1 MSEQVDQPAPYGAR
15 GEDYA
20 LWRAREAVAQAEKL
34 LASQAATM
42 AYHEGRA
49 TSLIGW
55 VCADLLAVAAMLGS
69 HPTWPW
75 IIGSVGVILPALV
88 SGHYLRLV
96 FQPKTW
102 SVTGMRPEWL
112 MQDWPEPTERTTL
125 EGIANHYIGEIER
138 NEQTLHRTY
147 VVVRRA
153 WVWFLCIPIV
163 GLIWMGLFAAEQY
176 WLHWVS

>member
-1 MSEQVDQPAPYGAR
+1 MSEQADRPTPYGAR

-34 LASQAATM
+34 LASQATTM

-69 HPTWPW
+69 HPTWAW
-75 IIGSVGVILPALV
+75 FVGSLGIIMPSVV
-88 SGHYLRLV
+88 SGYYLYRV
-96 FQPKTW
+96 YQPKKW
-102 SVTGMRPEWL
+102 SVAGIHPEWL

-125 EGIANHYIGEIER
+125 EAIARRYIDETQH
-138 NEQTLHRTY
+138 NEEML
-147 VVVRRA
+147 RRA
-153 WVWFLCIPIV
+153 FVAVRMAWIWFLLIPVI
-163 GLIWMGLFAAEQY
+163 GLSWMGLSMVAIQA
-176 WLHWVS
+176 L

>member
-1 MSEQVDQPAPYGAR
+1 MSEQTDQPAPYGAR

-55 VCADLLAVAAMLGS
+55 VCADLLAVAGMLGS

-75 IIGSVGVILPALV
+75 VVGSIGVVFPSLM
-88 SGHYLRLV
+88 SGYYLYRV
-96 FQPKTW
+96 YQPKEW
-102 SVTGMRPEWL
+102 SVTGIRPEWL
-112 MQDWPEPTERTTL
+112 MRDWPQPTERTTL
-125 EGIANHYIGEIER
+125 ESIAGLYIGEVAR
-138 NEQTLHRTY
+138 NEQTLHRAYT
-147 VVVRRA
+147 VVRKA
-153 WVWFLCIPIV
+153 WIWFLRIPVI
-163 GLIWMGLFAAEQY
+163 GLIWMVLFAAEQY
-176 WLHWVS
+176 WLHLVS